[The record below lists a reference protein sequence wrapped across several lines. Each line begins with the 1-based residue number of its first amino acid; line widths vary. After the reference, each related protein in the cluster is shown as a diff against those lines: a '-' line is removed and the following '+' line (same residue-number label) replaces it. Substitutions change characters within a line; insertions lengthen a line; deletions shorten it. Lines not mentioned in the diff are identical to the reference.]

1 MCIRDSLKLL
11 DPKANEVKRWVGS
24 GKPGLKDG
32 KALEA
37 QFSEPSGF
45 ALGPDAKTLYVAD
58 TNNHVIR
65 VVDLDSLEVRTLK
78 LTGVPSAKEP
88 IAPRSVRLA
97 DLPGTP
103 TIRTEPLRLA
113 KGKDGALTLSLKLP
127 ADHKYTEAAGSR
139 WQLIA
144 DEEAPVSI
152 VEAKASGALTG
163 NQTIT
168 CLLYTSPSPRDL
180 STSRMPSSA

>member
-1 MCIRDSLKLL
+1 M
-11 DPKANEVKRWVGS
+11 
-24 GKPGLKDG
+24 
-32 KALEA
+32 
-37 QFSEPSGF
+37 
-45 ALGPDAKTLYVAD
+45 
-58 TNNHVIR
+58 
-65 VVDLDSLEVRTLK
+65 VDLDSLEVRTLK

-139 WQLIA
+139 WQVIA

-168 CLLYTSPSPRDL
+168 IPVQLKDGAKEGVVRVEAIAYFCKDEGACQVSGVLFEIPVALGHAAEKPLELKHTFNSQVAQFGLPL
-180 STSRMPSSA
+180 SQEEN